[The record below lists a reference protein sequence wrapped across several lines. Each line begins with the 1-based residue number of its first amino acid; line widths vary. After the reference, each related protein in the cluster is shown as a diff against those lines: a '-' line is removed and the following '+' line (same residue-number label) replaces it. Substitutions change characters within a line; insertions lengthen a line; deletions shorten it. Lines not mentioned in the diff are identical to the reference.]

1 MSQFINIAHNIGIQ
15 QAIFHISSSI
25 GISLRWE
32 RELVKEDYHLQ
43 TYKRWMS
50 SKKVC
55 TLKCRELYNNRI
67 NYLKGW
73 K

>member
-1 MSQFINIAHNIGIQ
+1 MSHFSNSTPYIGIQ

-32 RELVKEDYHLQ
+32 KELVKKDYHLQ

-73 K
+73 